1 VTQLLAHD
9 GEDVAQDGAL
19 VAHAGAVAQDGAL
32 VAHAGAVAQDG
43 ALVAQVGAAVAHD
56 GVDADEEMAQGTS
69 AASTPRTPATTAATG
84 TLKKRITNPPEV
96 T

>member
-32 VAHAGAVAQDG
+32 
-43 ALVAQVGAAVAHD
+43 AQVGAAVEHD
-56 GVDADEEMAQGTS
+56 GVDADEEVAHGTP
-69 AASTPRTPATTAATG
+69 ATSTPRTPATTAATG